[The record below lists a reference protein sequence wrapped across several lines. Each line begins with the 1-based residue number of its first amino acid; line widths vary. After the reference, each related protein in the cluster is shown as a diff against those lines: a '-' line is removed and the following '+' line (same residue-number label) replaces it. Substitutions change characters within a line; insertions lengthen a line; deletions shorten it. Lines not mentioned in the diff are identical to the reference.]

1 MPKRFLIAVCILSG
15 LVGPTWADTVVLR
28 DGTRLSGDVRVGRD
42 RVTVRSRNGILTLPS
57 WRVVQVMGPQEA
69 AVPQPAPQA
78 VSPPAVGSEVPKAVA
93 APGPTPGPAARRPG
107 PPAVAEV
114 LARNMTVNFDG
125 VPVQEVMEYI
135 RELTGVNMALAADV
149 RTAPVPV
156 YLNVRDVPLSTIL
169 EEALEPN
176 DLACTIRPGEI
187 LYVGR
192 RGTLKP
198 AMRIYQATDLLLS
211 VEDRIGGIGQTLG
224 GGSQSQRS
232 STQSGATDSD
242 RSGPQYSSGNPGAQ
256 LSAGGAQGRGG
267 AGSAGFSTLSA
278 RAENLI
284 LLIKNACG
292 AGTWADAYSSGLID
306 TAGGRLPAA
315 TNAAFVSPVPY

>member
-15 LVGPTWADTVVLR
+15 LVGPAWADTVVLR

-42 RVTVRSRNGILTLPS
+42 RVTVGSRNGILTLPS
-57 WRVVQVMGPQEA
+57 WRVVQVMGPREI

-78 VSPPAVGSEVPKAVA
+78 VSPPAVA
-93 APGPTPGPAARRPG
+93 APEPTPGPAAWRPG

-114 LARNMTVNFDG
+114 LARKMTVNFDG

-149 RTAPVPV
+149 RTAQVPV

-169 EEALEPN
+169 EETLEPN
-176 DLACTIRPGEI
+176 NLACTIRPGEI

-198 AMRIYQATDLLLS
+198 AMRIYHATDLLLS
-211 VEDRIGGIGQTLG
+211 VEDRIGGIGPTLG
-224 GGSQSQRS
+224 GGSQSQGS
-232 STQSGATDSD
+232 SSQRGATDSG
-242 RSGPQYSSGNPGAQ
+242 RSAPQYSSGSPGAQ

-267 AGSAGFSTLSA
+267 AQAAGFSTLTA

-306 TAGGRLPAA
+306 TAGGRVPAA
-315 TNAAFVSPVPY
+315 TNAAFVSPVP